1 MMNIPGVLLAAGMS
15 TRMGQPKQLLPF
27 GRSTVIET
35 VIETLLASQLV
46 EVMVVLGHQRQQIC
60 QQIEPK
66 LTDHRLRIIANP
78 DYRAGMLTSVQA
90 ALKQIS
96 PSSPAFAL
104 MLVDQPLITAGT
116 VNQVLEAHRS
126 TTMPITIPQYRS
138 RRGHPAIF
146 DGQFIAEILALDWE
160 SRGMKEILDRHR
172 EQIHYLPVE
181 TDSILRDMDTPQ
193 DYQRLLKMSTR

>member
-1 MMNIPGVLLAAGMS
+1 MMNISGVLLAAGMS

-46 EVMVVLGHQRQQIC
+46 EVMVVLGHQRQQIY

-66 LTDHRLRIIANP
+66 LTVHRLRFIDKL

-116 VNQVLEAHRS
+116 INQVLEAHRS
-126 TTMPITIPQYRS
+126 TTIPITIPQYRS

-160 SRGMKEILDRHR
+160 GRGMKEILDRHR

-181 TDSILRDMDTPQ
+181 TARILRDMDTPQ

>member
-1 MMNIPGVLLAAGMS
+1 MNISGILLAAGMS

-35 VIETLLASQLV
+35 VIETVLASQLV
-46 EVMVVLGHQRQQIC
+46 EVMVVLGHQRQQI
-60 QQIEPK
+60 EPK
-66 LTDHRLRIIANP
+66 LTGHRLRIIDNP

-116 VNQVLEAHRS
+116 INQVLEAHRS

-181 TDSILRDMDTPQ
+181 TDSILRDMDTLQ

>member
-1 MMNIPGVLLAAGMS
+1 MMNISGILLAAGMS

-66 LTDHRLRIIANP
+66 LTGHRLRIIDNP

-193 DYQRLLKMSTR
+193 DYQRLLKISTR